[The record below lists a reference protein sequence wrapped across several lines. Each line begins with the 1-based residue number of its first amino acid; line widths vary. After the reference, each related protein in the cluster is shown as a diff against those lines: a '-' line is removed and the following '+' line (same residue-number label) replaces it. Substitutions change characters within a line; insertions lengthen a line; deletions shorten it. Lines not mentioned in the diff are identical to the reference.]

1 MLSTL
6 HTSSSES
13 LRCLGVAR
21 VLLDHPA
28 QSDLELTLK
37 EGDII
42 TNIDK
47 KEKSWWEGELHGRRG
62 RFSRLLVKEIE
73 KNAGK
78 PSGSSGR

>member
-1 MLSTL
+1 M
-6 HTSSSES
+6 
-13 LRCLGVAR
+13 
-21 VLLDHPA
+21 LLDHPA
-28 QSDLELTLK
+28 QCDLELTLK

-47 KEKSWWEGELHGRRG
+47 KEKLWWEGELRGRRG

-73 KNAGK
+73 KSAGK